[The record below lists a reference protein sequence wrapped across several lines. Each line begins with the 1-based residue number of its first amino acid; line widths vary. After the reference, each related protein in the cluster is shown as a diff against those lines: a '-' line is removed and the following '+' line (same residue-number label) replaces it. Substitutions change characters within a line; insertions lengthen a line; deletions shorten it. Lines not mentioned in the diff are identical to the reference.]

1 MPRVVEA
8 LSGDD
13 PEEEEV
19 HEGRWG
25 SGDGEEREEYIP
37 EDEEEEDD
45 EEESSGE
52 ESE

>member
-1 MPRVVEA
+1 MEA

-19 HEGRWG
+19 QEGRWG
-25 SGDGEEREEYIP
+25 PEDGEEREEYIP

-45 EEESSGE
+45 E
-52 ESE
+52 